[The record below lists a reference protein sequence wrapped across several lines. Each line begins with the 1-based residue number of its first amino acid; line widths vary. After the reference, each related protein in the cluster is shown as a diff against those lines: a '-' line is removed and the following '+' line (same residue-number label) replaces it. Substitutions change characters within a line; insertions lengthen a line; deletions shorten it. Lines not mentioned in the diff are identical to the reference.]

1 MTGYAVLMDKDER
14 KWRQQF
20 WINSIV
26 GFIITGLTIGLIWIF
41 FTSVLSFLFLTPFFT
56 IKYLGDIHLLKIL
69 LIIFGFA
76 IVIGIFQDSLK
87 KIKKQKKRKK
97 KK

>member
-1 MTGYAVLMDKDER
+1 MTGYAGEMDKDER

-26 GFIITGLTIGLIWIF
+26 GFIIAGLTMGLMWIF

-69 LIIFGFA
+69 FIIFGFA
-76 IVIGIFQDSLK
+76 IVIGAFQDGFK
-87 KIKKQKKRKK
+87 KIKKPKKRKK